1 MNSPAHCPASYCADR
16 PKLTIS
22 IWVNQEEFFWPLLV
36 CNNSCM
42 KRSSSFFLLGCLF
55 ALLAIG
61 SIQRASAT
69 NPNKIISAC
78 FDKKSRVLRYSERG
92 KCRKGEQLLS
102 WNVTGPRG
110 ESGSPGLQ
118 GLQGLQGPRGQ
129 AGDSSATS
137 AQGQIGPAG
146 PAGAIGPMG
155 ATGPTGLTGLTGP
168 AGPTGVT
175 GPTGPAGPSGSFIL
189 KDGNGNSLGT
199 ILNGQSD
206 CWNVWS
212 GQEFHSY
219 DLTTGAPCD
228 PVPSTR
234 ITYWSSTNC
243 TGLSY
248 IKQTI
253 PVVAPNIFG
262 YTLPTVKEKSA
273 ASGTDRYSRMAFGPA
288 EIASI
293 YSNRNSTTGICT
305 NERTWGALNGT
316 DPTVN
321 PITSRQ
327 ILPVATLPLSIQPS

>member
-1 MNSPAHCPASYCADR
+1 
-16 PKLTIS
+16 
-22 IWVNQEEFFWPLLV
+22 
-36 CNNSCM
+36 
-42 KRSSSFFLLGCLF
+42 
-55 ALLAIG
+55 
-61 SIQRASAT
+61 
-69 NPNKIISAC
+69 
-78 FDKKSRVLRYSERG
+78 
-92 KCRKGEQLLS
+92 
-102 WNVTGPRG
+102 
-110 ESGSPGLQ
+110 
-118 GLQGLQGPRGQ
+118 
-129 AGDSSATS
+129 
-137 AQGQIGPAG
+137 
-146 PAGAIGPMG
+146 MG

-168 AGPTGVT
+168 TGPIGATGPTGPIGAT
-175 GPTGPAGPSGSFIL
+175 GPTGPTGPIGATGPAGPSGSFVL

-212 GQEFHSY
+212 SQEFHSY

-228 PVPSTR
+228 PVPSART
-234 ITYWSSTNC
+234 IYWSSTNC

-273 ASGTDRYSRMAFGPA
+273 ASGTDRYSRMVFGPA

-305 NERTWGALNGT
+305 NERTWGAFNGT